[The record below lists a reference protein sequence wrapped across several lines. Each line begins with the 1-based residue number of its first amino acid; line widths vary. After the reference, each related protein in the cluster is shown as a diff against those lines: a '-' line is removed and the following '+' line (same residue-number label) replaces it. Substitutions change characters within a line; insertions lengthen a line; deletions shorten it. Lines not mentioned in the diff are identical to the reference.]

1 MELPL
6 AEPPAVPLTVTHVL
20 EHLYCERFT
29 FFEYVLMVPERQER
43 RALVLKGREVHAERA
58 KTNPSYLRKKLG
70 VVRRHFDVPLAS
82 PALGVRGSV
91 DEALELA
98 DGTVAPLDYKFA
110 ELPRAVYANQKA
122 QAALYGLLLAEH
134 YGRPVTRAYL
144 CYTRSKQ
151 RIVEV
156 PLTEQDFADARAAVA
171 DVMNVIETGWY
182 PPATKWAARCRDCCF
197 RNICT
202 Q

>member
-6 AEPPAVPLTVTHVL
+6 AEPSAVPLTVTHVL

-29 FFEYVLMVPERQER
+29 YFEYVLMVPERQER
-43 RALVLKGREVHAERA
+43 RALVMKGREVHEERA

-82 PALGVRGSV
+82 TSLGVRGSV

-110 ELPRAVYANQKA
+110 EAPRAVYANQKA

-134 YGRPVTRAYL
+134 FGRPVTRAYL
-144 CYTRSKQ
+144 CYTRSKH
-151 RIVEV
+151 RIVELA
-156 PLTEQDFADARAAVA
+156 LTESDFAVARDAVDAVLA
-171 DVMNVIETGWY
+171 VIESGWY
-182 PPATKWAARCRDCCF
+182 PPGTKWAARCRDCCY
-197 RNICT
+197 RNICLR
-202 Q
+202 